1 MQPLARRQLLCAAAL
16 TLVAQSSFASTAQS
30 DYQMPLRRPFTHEP
44 VPHGSGSWTTA
55 AFKAFATMRA
65 GTPLQTSE
73 EAEQAAA
80 APAGPL
86 QRLRAVFS
94 KQQQHSDDSSEAGP
108 AVWHIEGRLSS
119 PHSGRVIA
127 HVEGVE
133 LAQNLALRTDG
144 RRHRQRQQPSGALQ
158 STGSEF
164 CFKSIILHISILLL
178 Y

>member
-1 MQPLARRQLLCAAAL
+1 MQPQARRQLLCAAAL
-16 TLVAQSSFASTAQS
+16 TLVAQTSFASTAQS

-65 GTPLQTSE
+65 GTPLQTSQ

-86 QRLRAVFS
+86 QRLRALFD
-94 KQQQHSDDSSEAGP
+94 KQQQHVDDSSEAGP
-108 AVWHIEGRLSS
+108 AVWHIEGRLSN

-127 HVEGVE
+127 LVEGVE

-144 RRHRQRQQPSGALQ
+144 RRYRQRQQSSITAKPS
-158 STGSEF
+158 GSEF
-164 CFKSIILHISILLL
+164 TPQS
-178 Y
+178 